1 MTDEKRWLS
10 EVKVAKMKGPKRN
23 VMIAFRAY
31 AYIYSCVY
39 FLFMKLFKLF

>member
-10 EVKVAKMKGPKRN
+10 EVKVAKMKGSKRN

-31 AYIYSCVY
+31 AYRVEYLSCLC
-39 FLFMKLFKLF
+39 FDG

>member
-10 EVKVAKMKGPKRN
+10 EVKVAKMKGSKRN
-23 VMIAFRAY
+23 GMIAFRAY
-31 AYIYSCVY
+31 AYIICVY